1 MRNVHRFE
9 FTSDFQVGHQKHN
22 LFLKLGFDFII
33 NLKRKK
39 KPNVLQKTQLRK
51 WKTSANLGENISKT
65 HSDKG
70 LVSKTYN
77 ELLKQWE
84 NKQLR

>member
-39 KPNVLQKTQLRK
+39 KNQRFAKDTAEKMKNKRQAGRK
-51 WKTSANLGENISKT
+51 YFQNTF
-65 HSDKG
+65 
-70 LVSKTYN
+70 
-77 ELLKQWE
+77 
-84 NKQLR
+84 